1 MSRPNQRRTIAFLV
15 LCVGC
20 IAAIVLYGLWTLR
33 GRRSPGAATT
43 TSAPVTGTGP
53 PPPSTPAP
61 APPQDQPATATAT
74 SPTTAKP
81 ERSAGSGKATATP
94 PTTEVK
100 PALLYFESNA
110 LGDNYGKVAVAAFPD
125 LAQRHYAADL
135 FCDRVHF
142 SGGQGICLHADR
154 GSITKYYAIGFND
167 RMQRTWSFKLN
178 GLPSRARVSPSGK
191 LAAVT
196 VFLAGQSYASLDFAT
211 QTSIL
216 NAATGEMVVPDLE
229 DFSVTR
235 NGAEF
240 KAKDFNFWGVTFAQD
255 ENRFYATLW
264 TKGNTYLVAGDLAKH
279 TAQVIHDNVECP
291 ALSPDN
297 RRIAFKNRSVGGL
310 LQGRRITWRI
320 TLLDLKT
327 GAETP
332 LAETRSVDD
341 QVEWLD
347 NDHIL
352 YALSENEKGAS
363 ASTDVWVLPTKPD
376 GTPEVLL
383 KGGFSP
389 AVVRKSVLL
398 TQR

>member
-1 MSRPNQRRTIAFLV
+1 MSQRRTIAFVV

-20 IAAIVLYGLWTLR
+20 IAAVVLYAVWTLH
-33 GRRSPGAATT
+33 GRRSAGVATAPAA
-43 TSAPVTGTGP
+43 SASQTAL
-53 PPPSTPAP
+53 PPSSPPA
-61 APPQDQPATATAT
+61 APQGQQPTTTATAT
-74 SPTTAKP
+74 SPAIPKP
-81 ERSAGSGKATATP
+81 ELSPSPGKTPAAP
-94 PTTEVK
+94 PTEAK

-110 LGDNYGKVAVAAFPD
+110 LGDNYGKVAWVPFND
-125 LAQRHYAADL
+125 LAQRQYAADL

-154 GSITKYYAIGFND
+154 GSITTYYAIGFND

-216 NAATGEMVVPDLE
+216 NAATGETVVPDLE

-297 RRIAFKNRSVGGL
+297 RRIAYKQRSIGGL
-310 LQGRRITWRI
+310 LQGRRISWRI

-327 GAETP
+327 GAETA

-376 GTPEVLL
+376 GVPEVLL

-389 AVVRKSVLL
+389 AVVRKGVLL